1 MELSPTADI
10 YLLNPSHPETTMCWN
25 PREDMSAFKD
35 LLETKLG
42 SLISTNVTF
51 SCVLYKPNEP
61 QAVTLECTF
70 AAIFRLVS
78 LIFIRQF
85 KAIFITLDYRRKQLR
100 CSTIFF
106 VSHQEAQIEESRFLF
121 VEHLK
126 IFEGRGYLLQKHHMD
141 FQGTASFS
149 TQIWM

>member
-1 MELSPTADI
+1 MNTNILRFVRVCNKAVCIFVMELSPTADI

-85 KAIFITLDYRRKQLR
+85 KAIFIALDYRRKQLW
-100 CSTIFF
+100 CSTNFFFSVTRKPRLRKAIF
-106 VSHQEAQIEESRFLF
+106 SL
-121 VEHLK
+121 
-126 IFEGRGYLLQKHHMD
+126 
-141 FQGTASFS
+141 
-149 TQIWM
+149 

>member
-1 MELSPTADI
+1 MNTNILRFVRVCNKAVCIFVMELSPTADI

-85 KAIFITLDYRRKQLR
+85 KAIFIALDYRRKQLR
-100 CSTIFF
+100 CSTNFFFSVTRKPRLRKAIF
-106 VSHQEAQIEESRFLF
+106 SL
-121 VEHLK
+121 
-126 IFEGRGYLLQKHHMD
+126 
-141 FQGTASFS
+141 
-149 TQIWM
+149 